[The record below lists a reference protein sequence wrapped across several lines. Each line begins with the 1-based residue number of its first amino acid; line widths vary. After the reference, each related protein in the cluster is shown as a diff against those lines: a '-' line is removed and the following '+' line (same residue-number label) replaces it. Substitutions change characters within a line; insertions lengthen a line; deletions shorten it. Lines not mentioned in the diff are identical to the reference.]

1 MNVPGTCHARFMR
14 ISGVVRLAS
23 KKSIDD
29 ELISIRKQLETIAEK
44 SEQTK
49 AALAE
54 GSKPG
59 DTNSN
64 MFALLK
70 YMIDENRKTTILLK
84 GIFSNLEN
92 LSSELRQDNYE
103 EPEAQAKQDERQ
115 PIKEVPISEIDTGII
130 QLIQVKGM
138 ACADDI
144 KSRLGYRGR
153 NAASARLNNLYRL
166 GILKRYQIGHKV
178 YYKYDAGKAT
188 DTLIVSPPQ

>member
-1 MNVPGTCHARFMR
+1 MNVLGACHARFMR

>member
-1 MNVPGTCHARFMR
+1 M
-14 ISGVVRLAS
+14 AS

-54 GSKPG
+54 GSKSG

-92 LSSELRQDNYE
+92 LSSELRQEGYE
-103 EPEAQAKQDERQ
+103 DAEQQPRQ
-115 PIKEVPISEIDTGII
+115 EEHMLKEVPLSEIDTGII

>member
-1 MNVPGTCHARFMR
+1 MQG
-14 ISGVVRLAS
+14 SGVVRLAS

-29 ELISIRKQLETIAEK
+29 ELISIRKQLQTIAEK
-44 SEQTK
+44 SEQAKSAITESAK
-49 AALAE
+49 AGE
-54 GSKPG
+54 S
-59 DTNSN
+59 NSN

-92 LSSELRQDNYE
+92 LSNELRQDEYDD
-103 EPEAQAKQDERQ
+103 EPQSSKPEDRSQL
-115 PIKEVPISEIDTGII
+115 KEIPLSEIDTSII

>member
-1 MNVPGTCHARFMR
+1 MNVLGTCHARIMR

-54 GSKPG
+54 GSKSG

-92 LSSELRQDNYE
+92 LSSELRQEGYE
-103 EPEAQAKQDERQ
+103 DAEQQPRQ
-115 PIKEVPISEIDTGII
+115 EEHMLKEVPLSEIDTGII

>member
-1 MNVPGTCHARFMR
+1 MNVLGACHARFMR

-64 MFALLK
+64 MFELLK

>member
-1 MNVPGTCHARFMR
+1 MNVLGACHARFMR

-92 LSSELRQDNYE
+92 LSSELRQDSYE

>member
-1 MNVPGTCHARFMR
+1 M
-14 ISGVVRLAS
+14 AS

-92 LSSELRQDNYE
+92 LSSELRQDSYE

-115 PIKEVPISEIDTGII
+115 PIKEVPLSEIDTGII

-144 KSRLGYRGR
+144 KSRFGYRGR

>member
-1 MNVPGTCHARFMR
+1 MNVLGARHARIMR

-54 GSKPG
+54 GSKSG

-92 LSSELRQDNYE
+92 LSSELRQEGYE
-103 EPEAQAKQDERQ
+103 ESEPQPKQEERML
-115 PIKEVPISEIDTGII
+115 KEVPLSEIDTGII

>member
-1 MNVPGTCHARFMR
+1 MNVLGACHARFMR

-54 GSKPG
+54 GSKSG

-92 LSSELRQDNYE
+92 LSSELRQEGYE
-103 EPEAQAKQDERQ
+103 ESEPQPKQEERML
-115 PIKEVPISEIDTGII
+115 KEVPLSEIDTGII